1 MELENFASSV
11 VDSRVAKNVHSEL
24 GEGNFNYVALV
35 FFSMHG
41 NNEVI
46 PEWGMGRRRMLA
58 AAGAKIYLTHKFG

>member
-11 VDSRVAKNVHSEL
+11 VDSRVAKNVHFEL

-46 PEWGMGRRRMLA
+46 PGDGMSENVGC
-58 AAGAKIYLTHKFG
+58 GVGKIYLTHKFG

>member
-11 VDSRVAKNVHSEL
+11 VDSRVAKNVHFEL

-41 NNEVI
+41 NNEAI
-46 PEWGMGRRRMLA
+46 PGDGMSENVGC
-58 AAGAKIYLTHKFG
+58 GVGKIYLTHKFG

>member
-24 GEGNFNYVALV
+24 CEGNFNYVALV

-46 PEWGMGRRRMLA
+46 PGDGDGMSEN
-58 AAGAKIYLTHKFG
+58 AGCGGGKFI